1 MRTEEA
7 VERLRGITTGYDLRL
22 VVLYGSRARGDAH
35 SGSDWD
41 IGYLPVTDV
50 DQLSLL
56 RDITEALTTDAV
68 DVTDLS
74 RASGL
79 LRFRAASEGVVV
91 WEATPGAFHDFAVT
105 AALHWYDVEPTVRQ
119 AHEELL
125 SRMS

>member
-1 MRTEEA
+1 MRTKEA
-7 VERLRGITTGYDLRL
+7 VERLREIATGHDLRL

-35 SGSDWD
+35 TGSDWD
-41 IGYLPVTDV
+41 IGYVPSTDV
-50 DQLSLL
+50 DHLSLL

-91 WEATPGAFHDFAVT
+91 WESTPGAFHDFAVA

-119 AHEELL
+119 AHDELL
-125 SRMS
+125 AGMS